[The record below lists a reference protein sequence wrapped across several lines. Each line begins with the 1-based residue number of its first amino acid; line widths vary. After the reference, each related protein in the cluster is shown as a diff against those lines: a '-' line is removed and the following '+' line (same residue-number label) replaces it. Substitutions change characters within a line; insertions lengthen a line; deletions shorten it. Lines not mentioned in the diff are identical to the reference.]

1 MKKRLF
7 SMAILIAMLSLIF
20 GSVTAQSY
28 SFSVPTATTELY
40 INSDGTATIRYSYT
54 FQNEPGAPP
63 IEYIDV
69 GLPTSEFSLDNVNA
83 SINGSSITSISYADP
98 QYIPDAQGVTLAL
111 GTLAIPPGE
120 SGTVTLSIFNLTGLL
135 YTADEPEDYASFLFM
150 PNYFGSEYTK
160 GSTNYTMYIF
170 MPPGL
175 GNNEPRYFP
184 AEKWPGTD
192 EPTEI
197 GITDTG
203 RIYYMWNSSEAD
215 THSKYRFGGAFPKQY
230 VPEGTLVAPPTFL
243 EKLGAFIDN
252 ALNVV
257 VPICFG
263 SLFIIGPIGLGILG
277 SKQQKKRK
285 LKYLPPK
292 VRIEG
297 HGIKRGLTAVQAAI
311 LLEKP
316 MDSIITMILFST
328 IRKGAAEVIKEDPL
342 KIKVIEPLPK
352 TLYPYEKNFLTAM
365 KESRVTSQR
374 RMLQNSM
381 AKLVKAVKEKMKGF
395 SYKETVAY
403 YEDIVERAW
412 KQVENADTP
421 EVAMEN
427 FDKYMPWTMLDDE
440 NERRTR
446 EVFTPMRPV
455 FMPIWWSRYRPS
467 YRPTSTGTSTPSTGS
482 SIRPFSGGRSSMPSL
497 PGADFAAGLV
507 LGTQSFATNTIGN
520 LTSFT
525 EKITNKTNPI
535 PKPTSSGRSGGGG
548 SSCAC
553 ACAGCACACA
563 GGGR

>member
-1 MKKRLF
+1 MKKRIF
-7 SMAILIAMLSLIF
+7 SMALLIAMLSLVF

-54 FQNEPGAPP
+54 FQNEPGAPS
-63 IEYIDV
+63 IEYVDV

-83 SINGSSITSISYADP
+83 SINGTSIASISYADP
-98 QYIPDAQGVTLAL
+98 QYIPNAQGVTLAL
-111 GTLAIPPGE
+111 GSRSIPPGE
-120 SGTVTLSIFNLTGLL
+120 SGTVELSVFNLTGLL
-135 YTADEPEDYASFLFM
+135 YVADEPENYASFVFM
-150 PNYFGSEYTK
+150 PNYFGSEYTNGK
-160 GSTNYTMYIF
+160 TNYTMYIF
-170 MPPGL
+170 MPFGME
-175 GNNEPRYFP
+175 NEEPRYFP

-197 GITDTG
+197 GVTDTG
-203 RIYYMWNSSEAD
+203 RIYYMWNSAEAD
-215 THSKYRFGGAFPKQY
+215 AHSKYRFGGAFPEQY

-243 EKLGAFIDN
+243 EKLGAFIDT
-252 ALNVV
+252 ALDIAAPLCCGGLIVS
-257 VPICFG
+257 G
-263 SLFIIGPIGLGILG
+263 FIGMGILS

-297 HGIKRGLTAVQAAI
+297 HGIKRGLTAVHAAI

-328 IRKGAAEVIKEDPL
+328 IRKGAAEVVKEDPL
-342 KIKVIEPLPK
+342 KIKVIEPFPK
-352 TLYPYEKNFLTAM
+352 NLYPYEKSFLLAM
-365 KESRVTSQR
+365 KETRVTSQR

-381 AKLVKAVKEKMKGF
+381 TKLVKVVKGKMKGF

-412 KQVENADTP
+412 KQVEQAGTP

-440 NERRTR
+440 YEGRTR

-455 FMPIWWSRYRPS
+455 FMPVWWSRYRPS
-467 YRPTSTGTSTPSTGS
+467 YHPTSTGTSTPSVGPS
-482 SIRPFSGGRSSMPSL
+482 RPTISGGRPSMPSV
-497 PGADFAAGLV
+497 PGADFASGLV

-535 PKPTSSGRSGGGG
+535 PVSSSSGRSGGGG
-548 SSCAC
+548 GCAC